1 MRCFSFRFWGFL
13 PAFSSFPAYFFSN
26 FGRGFPRRDCIPR
39 KTKEKSPTHHFRGV
53 SPLKSGNS
61 ILAGYGTTIFETMS
75 RLARQHGAINLGQG
89 FPEGLEPDAL
99 LREAARLMNEGPQ
112 QYAPMLGLPE
122 LRHAVAR
129 HARRFYGLE
138 ADADTEV
145 MVTSGATEALA
156 ACLFGLI
163 EPGDEVVVLEPCYDS
178 YLPILRRAGAVPRLV
193 RLTPPD
199 WSLPRQALAEA
210 FGPRTKLMILNSPMN
225 PTGKVFDAAELAV
238 IADLLQR
245 HDAYCL
251 CDEVYEHQ
259 IYDEARHIP
268 LITLPGL
275 RERCLRVGSAGKSF
289 SVTGWK
295 VGYVTAAPA
304 LLAMA
309 ARAHQYLTF
318 ATPPAL
324 QGAVAAG
331 LDWDDGYF
339 QGLRRDLQ
347 DRRDHLRAGLEAAGL
362 AVLPCRGSYFLTAD
376 IRPLGFDDDEAFCR
390 HITEKAGVAAVPLS
404 AFYPGGG
411 TRHLARFCF
420 AKTQDILDV
429 AALRLRQ
436 HFRET
441 SS

>member
-1 MRCFSFRFWGFL
+1 M
-13 PAFSSFPAYFFSN
+13 
-26 FGRGFPRRDCIPR
+26 
-39 KTKEKSPTHHFRGV
+39 
-53 SPLKSGNS
+53 KSGNS
-61 ILAGYGTTIFETMS
+61 TLAEYGTTIFEIMS

-99 LREAARLMNEGPQ
+99 LTEAARLMNDGPQ

-129 HARRFYGLE
+129 HAQRFYGLE
-138 ADADTEV
+138 VEAETEV

-163 EPGDEVVVLEPCYDS
+163 EPGDEVVLLEPCYDS
-178 YLPILRRAGAVPRLV
+178 YMPILRRAGAVPRLV
-193 RLTPPD
+193 RLEPPD
-199 WSLPRQALAEA
+199 WRLPRQALAAA
-210 FGPRTKLMILNSPMN
+210 FGPRTKLLILNSPMN
-225 PTGKVFDAAELAV
+225 PTGKVFEADELAV
-238 IADLLQR
+238 IAGLLQR

-259 IYDEARHIP
+259 VYDQARHIP

-295 VGYVTAAPA
+295 VGYVTAAPP
-304 LLAMA
+304 LLTAA

-318 ATPPAL
+318 ATAPAL
-324 QGAVAAG
+324 QGAVATG
-331 LDWDDGYF
+331 LGWDDGYF
-339 QGLRRDLQ
+339 LGLRRDLEE
-347 DRRDHLRAGLEAAGL
+347 RRDHLKAGLEAAGL

-376 IRPLGFDDDEAFCR
+376 IRPLGFSDDETFCR
-390 HITEKAGVAAVPLS
+390 HITEQAGVAAVPLS
-404 AFYPGGG
+404 AFYPHGGE
-411 TRHLARFCF
+411 RHLARFCF
-420 AKTQDILDV
+420 AKTLDILDV
-429 AALRLRQ
+429 AALRLKL